1 MTDTTAAPSEG
12 AQRIQQIHAEGQ
24 HHTRAGLCQKA
35 LQYHTRLQHAGSSY
49 AGRKW
54 YCHRLHASAEK
65 VYIGIAIFSAAGSK
79 GSAFGHHVVYNS
91 GIIFTFCIKT
101 QRSVDKDTTM

>member
-1 MTDTTAAPSEG
+1 MQVGNGITIG
-12 AQRIQQIHAEGQ
+12 NR
-24 HHTRAGLCQKA
+24 
-35 LQYHTRLQHAGSSY
+35 
-49 AGRKW
+49 
-54 YCHRLHASAEK
+54 RLHASAGK